1 MAKTWSKKADV
12 SFKVS
17 IVAMEVLDEKTKKMI
32 NVIGLKQNDNGKF
45 NQENVAELL
54 KTMQKLSKEKKLP
67 IHQWAFWDTK
77 EGNTPVLLVRMP
89 FRSPYVVLGKDLGKK
104 SEDDKPAKSGPT
116 ILA

>member
-17 IVAMEVLDEKTKKMI
+17 IVQMEVEDPKTKVKTQ
-32 NVIGLKQNDNGKF
+32 VIGLKQTDDGKF

-54 KTMQKLSKEKKLP
+54 KTMRDLSKKMKLP

-77 EGNTPVLLVRMP
+77 AGNTPVLLVRMP
-89 FRSPYVVLGKDLGKK
+89 FRSPYVVLGKDLGSKG
-104 SEDDKPAKSGPT
+104 EDDKPVKTGPT
-116 ILA
+116 VLA